1 MESNTQKLIHS
12 FGALADLG
20 QEVADTGDF
29 MEMVRTSLHLLLGTL
44 AIRRGAIIECP
55 IHLLP
60 EDKSTNLLA
69 VWGVAEDYQP
79 QFDVE
84 DADREVFLNAPDGVL
99 TVQSSTSDVQRQN
112 SGQDIQVQSPASNV
126 QSPAA
131 NVRDEVSTGSGS
143 DRVEKA
149 AVTKGESLPTFLSR
163 YATDLQDQEIELI
176 IPMIV
181 RGDLTGLVLLGG
193 KASGEGF
200 LAGDLDIIKS
210 MVRHIGVGIHT
221 HRLLGEVKQQA
232 VENRR
237 LYEDLRAIY
246 RDTVSAFAAAIDIKD
261 KYTKGHSDRVGKY
274 SEMIARELGF
284 GEEQVEGMAIA
295 GYLHDVGKLVVE
307 RDIINAPYRIDAKQS
322 SELNRHPA
330 AGFEILSPIH
340 HPYADIPLMAKYHHE
355 RMDGRGYPDGLTDE
369 QIPLGAKIV
378 TLADSFD
385 AMTTDRPYKTRRTFD
400 EVIIDLRRNTGSQF
414 DPIVVTAFCRALLK
428 ELNGETKERRFLK
441 MLGKNYLDAAKDIPL
456 LKQLLTELDPNTQ
469 TAAAGQA

>member
-1 MESNTQKLIHS
+1 MEPNTQKLIHS

-20 QEVADTGDF
+20 QEVADSGDF
-29 MEMVRTSLHLLLGTL
+29 IEMVRTSLHLLLGTL
-44 AIRRGAIIECP
+44 AIRRGAVVESP
-55 IHLLP
+55 RHLLP

-69 VWGVAEDYQP
+69 TWGIGDDYP
-79 QFDVE
+79 ARFDIDE
-84 DADREVFLNAPDGVL
+84 SDRETFLNSTDGAFH
-99 TVQSSTSDVQRQN
+99 
-112 SGQDIQVQSPASNV
+112 VQSPTFDDQNH
-126 QSPAA
+126 
-131 NVRDEVSTGSGS
+131 
-143 DRVEKA
+143 
-149 AVTKGESLPTFLSR
+149 PTFFAR
-163 YATDLQDQEIELI
+163 YQNELRAQELELI

-193 KASGEGF
+193 KASGDPF
-200 LAGDLDIIKS
+200 TPDDIDVIRS

-232 VENRR
+232 EENRR

-246 RDTVSAFAAAIDIKD
+246 RDTVRAFAAAIDIKD
-261 KYTKGHSDRVGKY
+261 KYTRGHSERVGRY
-274 SEMIARELGF
+274 SEIIAREMGF

-307 RDIINAPYRIDAKQS
+307 RDIINAPYWIDAKQS

-330 AGFEILSPIH
+330 AGFEILKPIH

-400 EVIIDLRRNTGSQF
+400 EVIVDLRHNTGTQF
-414 DPIVVTAFCRALLK
+414 DPTVVAAFCRALLK
-428 ELNGETKERRFLK
+428 ELSGEMKERKFLK
-441 MLGKNYLDAAKDIPL
+441 MLGKNYLDAEKDAPL
-456 LKQLLTELDPNTQ
+456 LRELLTELDPNTQ
-469 TAAAGQA
+469 AAAAGGS

>member
-55 IHLLP
+55 THLLP

-69 VWGVAEDYQP
+69 VWGLGEDYQP
-79 QFDVE
+79 RFDIE
-84 DADREVFLNAPDGVL
+84 DADRETFLNVTDGALLVSAL
-99 TVQSSTSDVQRQN
+99 
-112 SGQDIQVQSPASNV
+112 VQSPKSKV
-126 QSPAA
+126 QSQ
-131 NVRDEVSTGSGS
+131 NRTGSGS
-143 DRVEKA
+143 DRVEDA
-149 AVTKGESLPTFLSR
+149 INLTSDTSPIFFRR
-163 YATDLQDQEIELI
+163 YATELAQQGMELI
-176 IPMIV
+176 IPMVV
-181 RGDLTGLVLLGG
+181 RGELTGFVLLGG
-193 KASGEGF
+193 KASGKPF
-200 LAGDLDIIKS
+200 TADDLEVIKS

-232 VENRR
+232 IENRR

-246 RDTVSAFAAAIDIKD
+246 RDTVQAFAAAIDIKD
-261 KYTKGHSDRVGKY
+261 KYTQGHSQRVGKY
-274 SEMIARELGF
+274 SEIIARELGF
-284 GEEQVEGMAIA
+284 GEQEVEGMAIA

-355 RMDGRGYPDGLTDE
+355 RMDGRGYPDGLTDL

-385 AMTTDRPYKTRRTFD
+385 AMTTNRPYKTRRTFD
-400 EVIIDLRRNTGSQF
+400 EVILDLRQNTGSQF
-414 DPIVVTAFCRALLK
+414 DPIVVAAFCRALLK
-428 ELNGETKERRFLK
+428 ELNGETKERRFHK
-441 MLGKNYLDAAKDIPL
+441 MLGKNYLDAPKDIPL
-456 LKQLLTELDPNTQ
+456 LKELLAELDPNTQ
-469 TAAAGQA
+469 SAVAGTT